1 MKIEL
6 TKMNNKDL
14 KVLLNNLKKEKN
26 LSMKELCFDAGIS
39 STTLASRK
47 IFAENLFKILG
58 AYGFS
63 VVADDGIKD
72 NSYADYSTEV
82 FKTSMEK
89 SSKYIKEL
97 QDENEKLK
105 KMLEK

>member
-14 KVLLNNLKKEKN
+14 KALLNNLKKEKN
-26 LSMKELCFDAGIS
+26 FSIKELCFDAGIS
-39 STTLASRK
+39 SSTYVASK
-47 IFAENLFKILG
+47 IFAENLLKILG
-58 AYGFS
+58 AYGFN
-63 VVADDGIKD
+63 VVADDGMKD
-72 NSYADYSTEV
+72 NSYVDYSIEV

-89 SSKYIKEL
+89 SAKYIKEL

>member
-26 LSMKELCFDAGIS
+26 FSIKEVCFDAGIS
-39 STTLASRK
+39 STTYGSCK
-47 IFAENLFKILG
+47 ILAENLFKILG
-58 AYGFS
+58 AYGFN
-63 VVADDGIKD
+63 VVADDGEKD
-72 NSYADYSTEV
+72 NSYIDYSIEV

-89 SSKYIKEL
+89 SAKYIKEL

-105 KMLEK
+105 KMLGK